1 MKRKLYLAAVAAVAF
16 AACNEPVAS
25 EPENLQGLV
34 KLDLSLSSGETKS
47 VGTNDENRI
56 TNVQIYVFD
65 DSGDIEAYK
74 MEKYTNQTVVSSAKT
89 FVDCVPGTKKI
100 VAVANAPEMPDVK
113 SYDELSGK
121 TSYLSDNGTKNLQM
135 IGEIDLDVTV
145 ATEITIPVSR
155 IAAKIT
161 IASIKN
167 DMALDYY
174 KGMSFSITNIFMLN
188 VVGSTGFLEDK
199 EPETWYNM
207 MQRADNGS
215 LRFLLDRNSSTP
227 INVNYSETVT
237 FTQEQEHAYY
247 VYPNSTETDSSDQEE
262 WCPRYTRMVLE
273 ARLGSDVYYYPVSIP
288 DIERNTAYEVH
299 LTVTRPGSS
308 LPDVP
313 VNVVAVSITVNV
325 VDWDDGAEINETI

>member
-1 MKRKLYLAAVAAVAF
+1 MAAVAAVAF
-16 AACNEPVAS
+16 AACNEPVVS
-25 EPENLQGLV
+25 EHDTPKGLV
-34 KLDLSLSSGETKS
+34 KLGLSLSSGETKS
-47 VGTNDENRI
+47 AGTNDENKI
-56 TNVQIYVFD
+56 SDVQIFVFD

-74 MEKYTNQTVVSSAKT
+74 LEKYTNQAVVFSAKT
-89 FVDCVPGTKKI
+89 FVDCTPGTKKI
-100 VAVANAPEMPDVK
+100 VAVVNAPEMSDVK

-121 TSYLSDNGTKNLQM
+121 TSFLSENGTKKLQM
-135 IGEIDLDVTV
+135 IGEAELEVV
-145 ATEITIPVSR
+145 AATEITIPVSR

-188 VVGSTGFLEDK
+188 VVGSTGYLEDK
-199 EPETWYNM
+199 EPESWYNM
-207 MQRADNGS
+207 MKREDNGT

-237 FTQEQEHAYY
+237 FTQDQEHAYY
-247 VYPNSTETDSSDQEE
+247 VYPNSTETDSSDQEK

-273 ARLGSDVYYYPVSIP
+273 ARLGNDLYYYPVSIP
-288 DIERNTAYEVH
+288 NIERNTAYEVH

-313 VNVVAVSITVNV
+313 VDVVAVSITVNV
-325 VDWDDGAEINETI
+325 VDWNDGAKINETI